1 MTPEQLRAYLLTN
14 PGLSFAELEAEAL
27 ELMRDQLRS
36 GPQGFTPK
44 QQGWLLGF
52 FLMVPSQAALEATT
66 AKLPPGLGLSA
77 QITIAGELVL
87 PASLLTDSM
96 QEGDTWAAI
105 ADDLVGFEIRF
116 IAPEDFPIPEDFE
129 L

>member
-1 MTPEQLRAYLLTN
+1 MTPIELHAHLSAN
-14 PGLSFAELEAEAL
+14 PGKSYATLDAEACAI
-27 ELMRDQLRS
+27 MRSHLRS
-36 GPQGFTPK
+36 SPDGFT
-44 QQGWLLGF
+44 QQQRDWLLGF
-52 FLMVPSQAALEATT
+52 FLVVPSQAALEATT

-77 QITIAGELVL
+77 RTTIAGELVL

-116 IAPEDFPIPEDFE
+116 IPAEDFPAPEEFT
-129 L
+129 